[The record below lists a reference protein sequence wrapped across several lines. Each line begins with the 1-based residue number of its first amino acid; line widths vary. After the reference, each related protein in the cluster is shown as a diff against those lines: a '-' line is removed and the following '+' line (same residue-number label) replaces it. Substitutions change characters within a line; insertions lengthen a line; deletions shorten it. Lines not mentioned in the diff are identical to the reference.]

1 MANLLI
7 TGGAGFIGSHT
18 ALVLLEAGHQL
29 VVLDS
34 YANSSPEAL
43 RRVAELAGPEAAT
56 RLQVIE
62 GDIRSEQDLNR
73 AFAANSAQWGKPADA
88 VIHFTGKTRMSH
100 PREMTA
106 YNAARYKWVK
116 KDIERY
122 DVAPGDGETVVY
134 STGTLYGEWLNG
146 DRFEGNRY
154 VDRFSVVGDRIMK
167 IDVWNDSA
175 ERLLK
180 RAAGQ
185 PEA

>member
-1 MANLLI
+1 MKDNADIYAIEDDTARARAIVEAFLVASMVPDPE
-7 TGGAGFIGSHT
+7 GA
-18 ALVLLEAGHQL
+18 AA
-29 VVLDS
+29 
-34 YANSSPEAL
+34 Y
-43 RRVAELAGPEAAT
+43 VA
-56 RLQVIE
+56 
-62 GDIRSEQDLNR
+62 
-73 AFAANSAQWGKPADA
+73 ADA

-154 VDRFSVVGDRIMK
+154 VDRFSVVGDRIVK

>member
-1 MANLLI
+1 MKDNAAI
-7 TGGAGFIGSHT
+7 YAIADET
-18 ALVLLEAGHQL
+18 ARARAIVDAFLVASM
-29 VVLDS
+29 VPD
-34 YANSSPEAL
+34 PET
-43 RRVAELAGPEAAT
+43 AAT
-56 RLQVIE
+56 YVA
-62 GDIRSEQDLNR
+62 D
-73 AFAANSAQWGKPADA
+73 DA

-154 VDRFSVVGDRIMK
+154 VDRFSVVGDRIVK

>member
-1 MANLLI
+1 MKDNADIYAIEDDTTRARAIVEAFLVASMVPDPE
-7 TGGAGFIGSHT
+7 GA
-18 ALVLLEAGHQL
+18 
-29 VVLDS
+29 
-34 YANSSPEAL
+34 
-43 RRVAELAGPEAAT
+43 AAY
-56 RLQVIE
+56 
-62 GDIRSEQDLNR
+62 G
-73 AFAANSAQWGKPADA
+73 AADA
-88 VIHFTGKTRMSH
+88 VIHVTGKTRMSH

-154 VDRFSVVGDRIMK
+154 VDRFSVVGDRIVK

-180 RAAGQ
+180 RAVGQ